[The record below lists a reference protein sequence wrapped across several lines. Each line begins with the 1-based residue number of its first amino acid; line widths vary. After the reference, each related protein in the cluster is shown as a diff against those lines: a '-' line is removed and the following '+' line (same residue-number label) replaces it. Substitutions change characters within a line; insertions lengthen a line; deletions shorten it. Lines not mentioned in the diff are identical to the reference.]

1 MYNMKKNIFRVLS
14 LGAMAATVATFQACT
29 DLTEK
34 VYDAIPA
41 DQFLKSDAQVAAAL
55 GPAYSGMRGLTDNW
69 FNPSE
74 ASSDELIVPTRG
86 GDWYDNGD
94 WLAYSRHTWTPNHSP
109 INGVWGFIFGNIAQV
124 NKLIPVVSTNKAAVD
139 ELRAVRAFYYFMA
152 IDLFGN
158 VPISTETSTDAGT
171 KTRAEVYAFIEKELT
186 ESIPNL
192 PAGKAYSRMTQD
204 AGRMLLAK
212 LYLNA
217 GVFKGSPEWQKA
229 YDAVNLVINSKNGY
243 SLSPTTLAN
252 FITSNESSGEAIFNI
267 PFDKSL
273 AGGMNFH
280 MRTLH
285 YANQQTYGLG
295 NAPWNGFCTLADFY
309 NSFEAKDARQGMWLS
324 GQQYTASGAPLKDA
338 KGAPLAFVTDWD
350 KDQMTDADAVYQV
363 AGVRSQKYQI
373 QRNNPNG
380 DQDNDFVFFRLAD
393 AILMRAEAAL
403 KLGKTGEALTDV
415 NTIRTRSLV
424 SPIAAVTAEAILAER
439 GRELAWEGWRRND
452 MIRFGVFNNE
462 RKFMKNKDKTKELFP
477 IPQPRIDANP
487 LLKQNPGYSN

>member
-1 MYNMKKNIFRVLS
+1 MNKNIFKSLS
-14 LGAMAATVATFQACT
+14 VGVVMASSFVALQSCT

-41 DQFLKSDAQVAAAL
+41 DQFLKTDAQVAAAL
-55 GPAYSGMRGLTDNW
+55 GPAYSGMRGITWDW

-74 ASSDELIVPTRG
+74 ATSDELIVPTRG
-86 GDWYDNGD
+86 GDWFDNGD
-94 WLAYSRHTWTPNHSP
+94 WLAYSRHTWTPNHGP
-109 INGVWGFIFGNIAQV
+109 INGMWGFIFGNIAQV

-152 IDLFGN
+152 IDAFGN
-158 VPISTETSTDAGT
+158 VPISTESSTDAGT
-171 KTRAEVYAFIEKELT
+171 KSRAEVYAFIEKELT
-186 ESIPNL
+186 EAIPSL

-204 AGRMLLAK
+204 AARMLLAK

-217 GVFKGSPEWQKA
+217 GVYKGSPEWQKA
-229 YDAVNLVINSKNGY
+229 YDMINLVIKSKNNY
-243 SLSPTTLAN
+243 TLAAKTLDN
-252 FITSNESSGEAIFNI
+252 FTTSNEGSPEAIFNI

-273 AGGMNFH
+273 AGGMNFQ

-309 NSFEAKDARQGMWLS
+309 NSFDSKDARSAMWLV
-324 GQQYTASGAPLKDA
+324 GQQFSASGAPLKDA
-338 KGAPLAFVTDWD
+338 KNQPLAFLPDWD

-380 DQDNDFVFFRLAD
+380 DQDNDYVFFRLAD
-393 AILMRAEAAL
+393 AILMRAEAAFR
-403 KLGKTGEALTDV
+403 LGKTAEALEDV
-415 NTIRTRSLV
+415 NTIRTRSLID
-424 SPIAAVTAEAILAER
+424 PLKTVTAADILAER

-452 MIRFGVFNNE
+452 MIRFGVFSNE
-462 RKFMKNKDKTKELFP
+462 RKFMKNTNKTRELFP

-487 LLKQNPGYSN
+487 LLKQNPGY